1 MEESPPVPK
10 QEDALTL
17 ALGVQI
23 LAIASRPVTPGM
35 LLELE
40 QTARLARELL
50 VVGKNTQA
58 LMPRHGAITMDPM
71 AQYVGGDYTMPA
83 FSTPTE
89 TFGAQLIREVV
100 PLLGSLVKPKEESPP
115 PAPVTLHQ
123 SPLTDL
129 MGAIELAKRNDPPL
143 EALLRQELCDR
154 VFADKHAR
162 DRERLADPEV
172 LS

>member
-1 MEESPPVPK
+1 MEESTPVPE
-10 QEDALTL
+10 QEDTLTL
-17 ALGVQI
+17 ALGAQI
-23 LAIASRPVTPGM
+23 LAIASRPVTART

-50 VVGKNTQA
+50 VVGKNPQA
-58 LMPRHGAITMDPM
+58 LKPRYGGFMDPM
-71 AQYVGGDYTMPA
+71 SQYEPGDYTMPA
-83 FSTPTE
+83 FSPPTE

-115 PAPVTLHQ
+115 PAPITVHQ

-129 MGAIELAKRNDPPL
+129 MSAIELAKRNDPPL

-154 VFADKHAR
+154 LIGDKATPPPSVAT
-162 DRERLADPEV
+162 EAEA